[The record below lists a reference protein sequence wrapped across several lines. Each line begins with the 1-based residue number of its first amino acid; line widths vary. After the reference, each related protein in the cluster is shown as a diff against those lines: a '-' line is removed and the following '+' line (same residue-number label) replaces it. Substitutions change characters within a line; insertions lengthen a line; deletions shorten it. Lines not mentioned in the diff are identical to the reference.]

1 MKEGAMTPL
10 EIAGRY
16 MEIVNGGELV

>member
-1 MKEGAMTPL
+1 MTEGAMTPL